1 MRRALRLLVA
11 VAALGALVTAPAVAQ
26 SPQQFDPNATHYMA
40 LGDSISAGY
49 KAMPVTEGYAYRLY
63 QDGVFDRMPHT
74 LYNNISTVGA
84 RSADVLQYQ
93 VPLATLPDPYGFR
106 PQYITLTV
114 GGNDLLSI
122 LYCLQNP
129 TCAPDVQTVAG
140 AALAAYAAN
149 LTQILAQLKGELP
162 DAKVFVSNQYPMPQI
177 EAILPLATD
186 VIAMFNG
193 ITAQVVGSFDG
204 QGVYLVD
211 VHTAFLGRNNLV
223 EGERGQTSIFEV
235 HPTNAGQRVIERAF
249 AEVIAANK

>member
-1 MRRALRLLVA
+1 MRRTLCILFATA
-11 VAALGALVTAPAVAQ
+11 VLGALATLPAAAQ
-26 SPQQFDPNATHYMA
+26 SPQQFDPNATRYMA

-93 VPLATLPDPYGFR
+93 VPLATLPDPYGFK
-106 PQYITLTV
+106 PQYVTLTV

-122 LYCLQNP
+122 LYCLESP
-129 TCAPDVQTVAG
+129 TCAPNVQSVAN
-140 AALAAYAAN
+140 AALTAYANN
-149 LTQILAQLKGELP
+149 LTQILTQIKEGLP

-177 EAILPLATD
+177 EAIVPMATD
-186 VIAMFNG
+186 IIATFNG
-193 ITAQVVGSFDG
+193 ITAQVVGAFYG

-211 VHTAFLGRNNLV
+211 VHSAFAGRNNLV

-235 HPTNAGQRVIERAF
+235 HPTNAGQRVIEQAF

>member
-177 EAILPLATD
+177 EAIVPMATD
-186 VIAMFNG
+186 VIAAFNG
-193 ITAQVVGSFDG
+193 ITAQVVGAFG
-204 QGVYLVD
+204 PAGVYLVD